1 MGIVLVFSLL
11 VTTEFL
17 EVNCF
22 ITVVTTKLFAACD
35 PFFALWSLER
45 MSMHG
50 QYGLTLNG
58 V

>member
-35 PFFALWSLER
+35 PFFAL
-45 MSMHG
+45 
-50 QYGLTLNG
+50 
-58 V
+58 

>member
-35 PFFALWSLER
+35 PFFAFCKGCLC
-45 MSMHG
+45 MANTG
-50 QYGLTLNG
+50 
-58 V
+58 